1 MEHFNGSDKTP
12 SSTFWDWDF
21 YTHIFLKNFQYLDVF
36 TKHIYAS
43 LTQNFEV
50 WLPPKD
56 SYQYQNVFSNNIIQY
71 IMLESQM
78 I

>member
-1 MEHFNGSDKTP
+1 MVRTKPHQVLFGIGI
-12 SSTFWDWDF
+12 F

-56 SYQYQNVFSNNIIQY
+56 SYQYQNVFSKNIIQY